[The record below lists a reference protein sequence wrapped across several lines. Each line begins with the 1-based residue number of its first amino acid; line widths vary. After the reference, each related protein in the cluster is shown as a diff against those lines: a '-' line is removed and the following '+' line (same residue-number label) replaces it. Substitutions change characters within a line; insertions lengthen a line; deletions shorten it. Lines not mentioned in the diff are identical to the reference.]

1 MRNNGKKL
9 VRLLA
14 AALLALA
21 MTLSLTA
28 CQVEIPGVGTI
39 NINDGNAPTGGNTP
53 DGGGT
58 DGDGMDGGEP
68 GAYDDSLDLL
78 RQELDERQQDERF
91 AVAYIGDI
99 DGDLSDLAIP
109 LRDWINDTAPGLCAQ
124 YTFVRNIPQER
135 VVGDSGSLF
144 CVVPRD
150 PNATVAVNRV
160 RWNEAK
166 GGYETLEV
174 LYRSESGDPILL
186 FISNDL
192 GTVPTDT
199 TELLLTDSHPDTL
212 SWYPIPGIVAL
223 PYDYENDRKL
233 AYDFTFYSQE
243 GNDGFGSDI
252 GWTCPTGSQL
262 TQEVWAWQG
271 NTDKPALATLELHAN
286 SSQEGDWGTA
296 TFTWWYESD
305 FVTPEEVYTGDW
317 GLTGNGEYSGV
328 IMLDLTRTGGKRYT
342 PGETERIIHDG
353 FIVQVPMAFEDYTYL
368 SIDKGQ
374 HGSYLPVQIEPD
386 TVLYFYP
393 QWGVMRVRE
402 HGKETMPC
410 VNAGKGWR

>member
-1 MRNNGKKL
+1 MRNNGKEL
-9 VRLLA
+9 ARLLV

-39 NINDGNAPTGGNTP
+39 NINDGNAPAGGNTP

-58 DGDGMDGGEP
+58 DGGGMDGGEP
-68 GAYDDSLDLL
+68 GAYDDSLNLL

-109 LRDWINDTAPGLCAQ
+109 LRDWINDKAPGLCAQ
-124 YTFVRNIPQER
+124 YPFVRNIPQER

-262 TQEVWAWQG
+262 TQEVWAWDG

-328 IMLDLTRTGGKRYT
+328 IILDLTRTGGKRYT

-374 HGSYLPVQIEPD
+374 HGSICPFRWSRKRCFISIPS
-386 TVLYFYP
+386 
-393 QWGVMRVRE
+393 GRSKRV
-402 HGKETMPC
+402 
-410 VNAGKGWR
+410 

>member
-9 VRLLA
+9 ARLLV

-39 NINDGNAPTGGNTP
+39 NINDGNAPAGGNTP
-53 DGGGT
+53 DRGDT

-99 DGDLSDLAIP
+99 DGKLSDLAVP

-150 PNATVAVNRV
+150 PNATVAVNRA

-174 LYRSESGDPILL
+174 LYRSESGEPILL

-262 TQEVWAWQG
+262 TQEVWAWDG

-328 IMLDLTRTGGKRYT
+328 IMLDLTRTGGKRYQ

-393 QWGVMRVRE
+393 QWG
-402 HGKETMPC
+402 
-410 VNAGKGWR
+410 

>member
-9 VRLLA
+9 VRLLV

-21 MTLSLTA
+21 MTLSLTG
-28 CQVEIPGVGTI
+28 CQVEIPGMGTI
-39 NINDGNAPTGGNTP
+39 NISDGTTTGGTGGNT
-53 DGGGT
+53 GGT
-58 DGDGMDGGEP
+58 NGGDIGGEP

-78 RQELDERQQDERF
+78 RQELDDRQQDERF

-99 DGDLSDLAIP
+99 DGKLSDLAVP
-109 LRDWINDTAPGLCAQ
+109 LRDWINDTVPGLCAQ

-144 CVVPRD
+144 CVVPHD

-166 GGYETLEV
+166 GDYDTVEV

-186 FISNDL
+186 FVSNDL
-192 GTVPTDT
+192 GSFPTDT
-199 TELLLTDSHPDTL
+199 TELLLTDSHSDTL
-212 SWYPIPGIVAL
+212 SWYPIPGMVAL

-233 AYDFTFYSQE
+233 AYDFTNCGESIVGGGE
-243 GNDGFGSDI
+243 I
-252 GWTCPTGSQL
+252 GWTCPSGSQL
-262 TQEVWAWQG
+262 TQELWAWQG

-286 SSQEGDWGTA
+286 SSQEDDWGTA

-305 FVTPEEVYTGDW
+305 FVTPEEVYTGEW
-317 GLTGNGEYSGV
+317 GLTANGEYSGV

-368 SIDKGQ
+368 SVDKGQ
-374 HGSYLPVQIEPD
+374 HGSYLPIQLEPD
-386 TVLYFYP
+386 TVVYFYP
-393 QWGVMRVRE
+393 WQTE
-402 HGKETMPC
+402 
-410 VNAGKGWR
+410 

>member
-9 VRLLA
+9 ARLLV

-39 NINDGNAPTGGNTP
+39 NINDGNTPAGGNVP
-53 DGGGT
+53 DRGDT

-78 RQELDERQQDERF
+78 RQKLDERQQDERF

-99 DGDLSDLAIP
+99 NGKLSDLAIP
-109 LRDWINDTAPGLCAQ
+109 LRDWMNDTAPGLCAQ

-174 LYRSESGDPILL
+174 LYRSESGEPILL

-262 TQEVWAWQG
+262 TQEVWAWDG

-342 PGETERIIHDG
+342 PGETERIIHDS

-393 QWGVMRVRE
+393 QWG
-402 HGKETMPC
+402 
-410 VNAGKGWR
+410 

>member
-21 MTLSLTA
+21 MTLPLTA

-99 DGDLSDLAIP
+99 DGKLSDLAVP
-109 LRDWINDTAPGLCAQ
+109 LRDWISDKAPGLCAQ
-124 YTFVRNIPQER
+124 YTFIRNIPQER
-135 VVGDSGSLF
+135 VVDDSGSLF

-150 PNATVAVNRV
+150 PDATVVVNRI
-160 RWNEAK
+160 RWSEQK
-166 GGYETLEV
+166 GNYETIEV
-174 LYRSESGDPILL
+174 LYRSESGEPILL
-186 FISNDL
+186 FVSYDL
-192 GTVPTDT
+192 GKTPFET
-199 TELLLTDSHPDTL
+199 TELLLTDSHSDTL
-212 SWYPIPGIVAL
+212 SWLPTTGEVSL
-223 PYDYENDRKL
+223 PYDYQNEKNL
-233 AYDFTFYSQE
+233 ALDFTFYSQE
-243 GNDGFGSDI
+243 GNDENDGSDF
-252 GWTCPTGSQL
+252 GWTCPDGSQL
-262 TQEVWAWQG
+262 TQKLWVWRGEA
-271 NTDKPALATLELHAN
+271 DKPAIATLELHAN
-286 SSQEGDWGTA
+286 SSQENDWGSG

-305 FVTPEEVYTGDW
+305 YTTPEEVYEGDW
-317 GLTGNGEYSGV
+317 SLSANGEYSGV
-328 IMLDLTRTGGKRYT
+328 LTLDMTRTGGKRYQ
-342 PGETERIIHDG
+342 PGETERLIHDS
-353 FIVQVPMAFEDYTYL
+353 FIVQVPMLFADYNCL
-368 SIDKGQ
+368 AVDKGT
-374 HGSYLPVQIEPD
+374 HGSYLPVQMEPE

-393 QWGVMRVRE
+393 QWTE
-402 HGKETMPC
+402 
-410 VNAGKGWR
+410 

>member
-9 VRLLA
+9 ARLLV

-39 NINDGNAPTGGNTP
+39 NINGGNTPTGGNVP
-53 DGGGT
+53 DRGDT

-78 RQELDERQQDERF
+78 WQELDERQQDERF

-109 LRDWINDTAPGLCAQ
+109 LRDWINDTAPELCAQ

-135 VVGDSGSLF
+135 VVDDRGSLF
-144 CVVPRD
+144 CVVPHD
-150 PNATVAVNRV
+150 PNATVVVNRV
-160 RWNEAK
+160 RWSEAK
-166 GGYETLEV
+166 GGYENVEV
-174 LYRSESGDPILL
+174 LYRSESGEPILL
-186 FISNDL
+186 FVSNDL
-192 GTVPTDT
+192 GAVPTDT
-199 TELLLTDSHPDTL
+199 TELLLTDSHSDTL
-212 SWYPIPGIVAL
+212 SWYPVPGMAAL

-233 AYDFTFYSQE
+233 AYDFTNC
-243 GNDGFGSDI
+243 GGSIIGGGEI
-252 GWTCPTGSQL
+252 GWTCPAGSQL
-262 TQEVWAWQG
+262 TQEVWAWRG

-286 SSQEGDWGTA
+286 SSQEGDWGSA

-305 FVTPEEVYTGDW
+305 FVTPEEVYAGDW
-317 GLTGNGEYSGV
+317 GLTANGEYSG
-328 IMLDLTRTGGKRYT
+328 MLILDMTRTGGKRYT

-368 SIDKGQ
+368 SVDKGQ
-374 HGSYLPVQIEPD
+374 HGSYLPIQLEPD
-386 TVLYFYP
+386 TVIYFYP
-393 QWGVMRVRE
+393 Q
-402 HGKETMPC
+402 
-410 VNAGKGWR
+410 

>member
-1 MRNNGKKL
+1 MHNNKKKL
-9 VRLLA
+9 VRSLA
-14 AALLALA
+14 AMLLALA
-21 MTLSLTA
+21 MALPLTA

-39 NINDGNAPTGGNTP
+39 NINDGAS
-53 DGGGT
+53 
-58 DGDGMDGGEP
+58 DGDTAKTNGGEP

-78 RQELDERQQDERF
+78 RQELDERQQDERL

-99 DGDLSDLAIP
+99 NGSLSDLAIP

-186 FISNDL
+186 FVSNDL
-192 GTVPTDT
+192 GSVPTDT
-199 TELLLTDSHPDTL
+199 TELLLTDSHSDTL
-212 SWYPIPGIVAL
+212 SWYPIPGMVAL

-233 AYDFTFYSQE
+233 AYDFTNCGESIVGGGE
-243 GNDGFGSDI
+243 I
-252 GWTCPTGSQL
+252 GWTCPSGSQL
-262 TQEVWAWQG
+262 TQEIWAWDG

-286 SSQEGDWGTA
+286 SSQEDYWGTA

-305 FVTPEEVYTGDW
+305 FVTPEEVYAGEW
-317 GLTGNGEYSGV
+317 GLTANGEYSGV
-328 IMLDLTRTGGKRYT
+328 LMLDMTRTGGKRYT

-368 SIDKGQ
+368 SVDKGQ
-374 HGSYLPVQIEPD
+374 HGSYLPIQMEPD
-386 TVLYFYP
+386 TVIYFYP
-393 QWGVMRVRE
+393 W
-402 HGKETMPC
+402 
-410 VNAGKGWR
+410 

>member
-9 VRLLA
+9 ARLLA

-39 NINDGNAPTGGNTP
+39 NINDGNTPAGGNTP
-53 DGGGT
+53 DRGDT

-99 DGDLSDLAIP
+99 DGKLSDLAIP

-174 LYRSESGDPILL
+174 LYRSESGEPILL

-262 TQEVWAWQG
+262 TQEVWAWDG

-393 QWGVMRVRE
+393 QWG
-402 HGKETMPC
+402 
-410 VNAGKGWR
+410 

>member
-21 MTLSLTA
+21 MTLPLTA

-39 NINDGNAPTGGNTP
+39 NINDGNTPTGGNVP
-53 DGGGT
+53 DRGDT

-99 DGDLSDLAIP
+99 DGSLSDLAVP
-109 LRDWINDTAPGLCAQ
+109 LRDWINDKAPGLCAQ

-342 PGETERIIHDG
+342 PGETERIIHDS

-374 HGSYLPVQIEPD
+374 HGSYLPIQIEPD

-393 QWGVMRVRE
+393 QWE
-402 HGKETMPC
+402 
-410 VNAGKGWR
+410 

>member
-9 VRLLA
+9 ARLLV

-39 NINDGNAPTGGNTP
+39 NINDGNTPTGGNTP
-53 DGGGT
+53 DRGDT

-99 DGDLSDLAIP
+99 DGKLSDLAVP

-124 YTFVRNIPQER
+124 YPFVRNIPQER
-135 VVGDSGSLF
+135 VVDDSGSLF

-150 PNATVAVNRV
+150 PDATVVVNRI
-160 RWNEAK
+160 RWSEQK
-166 GGYETLEV
+166 GDYETIEV
-174 LYRSESGDPILL
+174 LYRSESGEPILL
-186 FISNDL
+186 FVSYDL
-192 GTVPTDT
+192 GKTPFET
-199 TELLLTDSHPDTL
+199 TELLLTDSHSDTL
-212 SWYPIPGIVAL
+212 SWLPTTGEVSL
-223 PYDYENDRKL
+223 PYDYQNEKNL
-233 AYDFTFYSQE
+233 ALDFTFYSQE
-243 GNDGFGSDI
+243 GNDENDGSDF
-252 GWTCPTGSQL
+252 GWTCPDGSQL
-262 TQEVWAWQG
+262 TQKLWVWRGEA
-271 NTDKPALATLELHAN
+271 DKPAIATLELNAN
-286 SSQEGDWGTA
+286 SSQEDDWGSG

-305 FVTPEEVYTGDW
+305 YTTPEEVYEGDW
-317 GLTGNGEYSGV
+317 GLTANGEYSGV
-328 IMLDLTRTGGKRYT
+328 LTLDMTRTGGKRYT

-393 QWGVMRVRE
+393 QWTE
-402 HGKETMPC
+402 
-410 VNAGKGWR
+410 

>member
-1 MRNNGKKL
+1 MRNNGKKQ

-39 NINDGNAPTGGNTP
+39 NINDGNTPTGGNAPTGGNTP

-68 GAYDDSLDLL
+68 GAYDDSLNLL

-174 LYRSESGDPILL
+174 LYRSESGEPILL

-368 SIDKGQ
+368 SVDKGQ
-374 HGSYLPVQIEPD
+374 HGSYLPIQMEPD
-386 TVLYFYP
+386 TVIYFYP
-393 QWGVMRVRE
+393 W
-402 HGKETMPC
+402 
-410 VNAGKGWR
+410 

>member
-9 VRLLA
+9 VRLLV

-21 MTLSLTA
+21 MALPLTA
-28 CQVEIPGVGTI
+28 CQVEIPGMGTI
-39 NINDGNAPTGGNTP
+39 NINDGAS
-53 DGGGT
+53 
-58 DGDGMDGGEP
+58 DGDTAKTNGGEP

-78 RQELDERQQDERF
+78 RQLLDERQQDERL

-99 DGDLSDLAIP
+99 DGSLSDLAVP

-150 PNATVAVNRV
+150 PNATVAVNRA

-166 GGYETLEV
+166 GGYETLDV

-186 FISNDL
+186 FVSNDL

-223 PYDYENDRKL
+223 PYDSESERRL

-252 GWTCPTGSQL
+252 GWTCPSGSQL
-262 TQEVWAWQG
+262 TQEIWAWDG
-271 NTDKPALATLELHAN
+271 HTDKPALATLELRAN
-286 SSQEGDWGTA
+286 SSQEDDWGSA

-374 HGSYLPVQIEPD
+374 HGSYLPIQMEPD

-393 QWGVMRVRE
+393 QRE
-402 HGKETMPC
+402 
-410 VNAGKGWR
+410 

>member
-9 VRLLA
+9 ARLLA

-39 NINDGNAPTGGNTP
+39 NINDGNTPTGGNTP
-53 DGGGT
+53 DRGDT

-99 DGDLSDLAIP
+99 NGKLSDLAIP
-109 LRDWINDTAPGLCAQ
+109 LRDWINDKAPGLCAQ

-150 PNATVAVNRV
+150 PAATVAVNRV

-286 SSQEGDWGTA
+286 SSQEDDWGTA

-374 HGSYLPVQIEPD
+374 HGSYLPVQMEPD

-393 QWGVMRVRE
+393 QWE
-402 HGKETMPC
+402 
-410 VNAGKGWR
+410 

>member
-1 MRNNGKKL
+1 MHNNKKKL
-9 VRLLA
+9 VRSLA
-14 AALLALA
+14 AMLLALA
-21 MTLSLTA
+21 MALPLTA
-28 CQVEIPGVGTI
+28 CQVEIPGMGTI
-39 NINDGNAPTGGNTP
+39 NINDGAS
-53 DGGGT
+53 
-58 DGDGMDGGEP
+58 DGDTAKTNGGEP
-68 GAYDDSLDLL
+68 EAYDDSLDLL
-78 RQELDERQQDERF
+78 RQLLDERQQDERL

-99 DGDLSDLAIP
+99 NGSLSDLAIP

-150 PNATVAVNRV
+150 PNATVVVNRAQ
-160 RWNEAK
+160 WNEAK
-166 GGYETLEV
+166 GGYETLDV

-186 FISNDL
+186 FVSNDL

-223 PYDYENDRKL
+223 PYDSENERRM

-252 GWTCPTGSQL
+252 GWTCPSGSQL
-262 TQEVWAWQG
+262 TQEIWAWQG
-271 NTDKPALATLELHAN
+271 HTDKPALATLELHAN
-286 SSQEGDWGTA
+286 SSQEDYWGAA

-305 FVTPEEVYTGDW
+305 FVTPEEVYTGEW

-342 PGETERIIHDG
+342 PGETERIIHDS

-368 SIDKGQ
+368 SVDKGQ
-374 HGSYLPVQIEPD
+374 HGSYLPIQLEPD
-386 TVLYFYP
+386 TVVYFYP
-393 QWGVMRVRE
+393 W
-402 HGKETMPC
+402 
-410 VNAGKGWR
+410 

>member
-21 MTLSLTA
+21 MTLPLTA

-39 NINDGNAPTGGNTP
+39 NINDGNTPTGGNVP
-53 DGGGT
+53 DRGDT

-99 DGDLSDLAIP
+99 DGSLSDLAVP
-109 LRDWINDTAPGLCAQ
+109 LRDWINDKAPGLCAQ

-166 GGYETLEV
+166 GDYDTVEV

-186 FISNDL
+186 FVSNDL
-192 GTVPTDT
+192 GSVPTDT

-223 PYDYENDRKL
+223 PYDSENERRL

-252 GWTCPTGSQL
+252 GWTCPSGSQL
-262 TQEVWAWQG
+262 TQEIWAWDG
-271 NTDKPALATLELHAN
+271 HTDKPALATLELHAN
-286 SSQEGDWGTA
+286 SSQEDDWGSA

-374 HGSYLPVQIEPD
+374 HGSYLPIQMEPE

-393 QWGVMRVRE
+393 QWE
-402 HGKETMPC
+402 
-410 VNAGKGWR
+410 

>member
-9 VRLLA
+9 ARLLV

-39 NINDGNAPTGGNTP
+39 NINDGNTP
-53 DGGGT
+53 DRGDT

-99 DGDLSDLAIP
+99 DGKLSDLAVP

-124 YTFVRNIPQER
+124 HTFVRNIPQER

-150 PNATVAVNRV
+150 SNATVAVNRV

-262 TQEVWAWQG
+262 TQEVWAWDG

-328 IMLDLTRTGGKRYT
+328 IMLDLTRTGGKRYQ

-393 QWGVMRVRE
+393 QWG
-402 HGKETMPC
+402 
-410 VNAGKGWR
+410 

>member
-9 VRLLA
+9 VRLLV

-21 MTLSLTA
+21 MALPLTA
-28 CQVEIPGVGTI
+28 CQVEIPGMGTI
-39 NINDGNAPTGGNTP
+39 NINDGAS
-53 DGGGT
+53 
-58 DGDGMDGGEP
+58 DGDTAKTNGGEP

-78 RQELDERQQDERF
+78 RQELDERQQDERL

-99 DGDLSDLAIP
+99 DGSLRDLAVP

-150 PNATVAVNRV
+150 PNATVAVNRA

-166 GGYETLEV
+166 GGYETLDV

-186 FISNDL
+186 FVSNDL

-223 PYDYENDRKL
+223 PYDSENERRL

-252 GWTCPTGSQL
+252 GWTCPSGSQL
-262 TQEVWAWQG
+262 TQKIWAWQG
-271 NTDKPALATLELHAN
+271 HTDKPALATLELHAN
-286 SSQEGDWGTA
+286 SSQEDDWGTA

-328 IMLDLTRTGGKRYT
+328 IMLDLTRTGGKRYK
-342 PGETERIIHDG
+342 PGETERIIHDN

-368 SIDKGQ
+368 SVDKGQ
-374 HGSYLPVQIEPD
+374 HGSYLPIQLEPD
-386 TVLYFYP
+386 TVIYFYP
-393 QWGVMRVRE
+393 Q
-402 HGKETMPC
+402 
-410 VNAGKGWR
+410 

>member
-53 DGGGT
+53 DGGGA

-99 DGDLSDLAIP
+99 DGKLSDLAVP
-109 LRDWINDTAPGLCAQ
+109 LWEWINDTAPGLCAQ

-174 LYRSESGDPILL
+174 LYRSESGKPILL

-328 IMLDLTRTGGKRYT
+328 IMLDMTRTGGKRYT

-393 QWGVMRVRE
+393 QWG
-402 HGKETMPC
+402 
-410 VNAGKGWR
+410 

>member
-9 VRLLA
+9 VRLLV
-14 AALLALA
+14 AALLAFM
-21 MTLSLTA
+21 MTLSLTG
-28 CQVEIPGVGTI
+28 CQVEIPGMGTI
-39 NINDGNAPTGGNTP
+39 NISDGTTAGGTGGGNT
-53 DGGGT
+53 GG
-58 DGDGMDGGEP
+58 DIGGEP

-99 DGDLSDLAIP
+99 DGKLSNLAIP
-109 LRDWINDTAPGLCAQ
+109 LRDWMDDTAPGLCAQ
-124 YTFVRNIPQER
+124 YTFIRNIPQER

-144 CVVPRD
+144 CVVPHD

-166 GGYETLEV
+166 GDYETVEV

-186 FISNDL
+186 CVSNDL
-192 GTVPTDT
+192 GSVPTDT

-212 SWYPIPGIVAL
+212 SWYPIPGIVEM
-223 PYDYENDRKL
+223 PYDYENDKTL
-233 AYDFTFYSQE
+233 AFDFTFYSQE
-243 GNDGFGSDI
+243 GNDENDGSDF
-252 GWTCPTGSQL
+252 GWTCPDGSQL
-262 TQEVWAWQG
+262 TQKLWVWRGEAD
-271 NTDKPALATLELHAN
+271 TPAIAPLELNAN
-286 SSQEGDWGTA
+286 SSQENFWGSG
-296 TFTWWYESD
+296 TFIWWYESD

-342 PGETERIIHDG
+342 PGETERIIHDS

-374 HGSYLPVQIEPD
+374 HGSYLPIQIEPD

-393 QWGVMRVRE
+393 QWE
-402 HGKETMPC
+402 
-410 VNAGKGWR
+410 

>member
-1 MRNNGKKL
+1 M
-9 VRLLA
+9 
-14 AALLALA
+14 
-21 MTLSLTA
+21 
-28 CQVEIPGVGTI
+28 
-39 NINDGNAPTGGNTP
+39 
-53 DGGGT
+53 
-58 DGDGMDGGEP
+58 
-68 GAYDDSLDLL
+68 
-78 RQELDERQQDERF
+78 
-91 AVAYIGDI
+91 AYIGDI
-99 DGDLSDLAIP
+99 DGKLSDLAIP
-109 LRDWINDTAPGLCAQ
+109 LRDWMNDTVPGLCAQ
-124 YTFVRNIPQER
+124 YTFIRNIPQER

-144 CVVPRD
+144 CVVPHD

-166 GGYETLEV
+166 GDYDTVEV

-186 FISNDL
+186 FVSNDL

-252 GWTCPTGSQL
+252 GWTCPSGSQL
-262 TQEVWAWQG
+262 TQEIWAWDG
-271 NTDKPALATLELHAN
+271 HTDKPALATLELHAN
-286 SSQEGDWGTA
+286 NGQEDDWGSA

-342 PGETERIIHDG
+342 PGETERIIHDS

-374 HGSYLPVQIEPD
+374 HGSYLPIQIEPD

-393 QWGVMRVRE
+393 QWE
-402 HGKETMPC
+402 
-410 VNAGKGWR
+410 

>member
-1 MRNNGKKL
+1 MHNNNKNKL
-9 VRLLA
+9 VRSLA
-14 AALLALA
+14 ALLLALA
-21 MTLSLTA
+21 MALPLTA
-28 CQVEIPGVGTI
+28 CQVEIPGMGTI
-39 NINDGNAPTGGNTP
+39 NIDDGAS
-53 DGGGT
+53 
-58 DGDGMDGGEP
+58 DGDTAKTNGGEP
-68 GAYDDSLDLL
+68 EAYDDSLDLL
-78 RQELDERQQDERF
+78 RQLLDERQQDERL

-99 DGDLSDLAIP
+99 NGSLSDLAIP

-150 PNATVAVNRV
+150 PNATVAVNRA

-186 FISNDL
+186 FVSNDL

-223 PYDYENDRKL
+223 PYDSENERRL

-252 GWTCPTGSQL
+252 GWTCPSGSQL
-262 TQEVWAWQG
+262 TQEIWAWDG
-271 NTDKPALATLELHAN
+271 HTDKPALATLELHAN
-286 SSQEGDWGTA
+286 SSQEDYWGSA

-305 FVTPEEVYTGDW
+305 FVTPEEVYTGEW

-342 PGETERIIHDG
+342 PGETERIIHDS

-368 SIDKGQ
+368 SVDKGQ
-374 HGSYLPVQIEPD
+374 HGSYLPIQMEPD
-386 TVLYFYP
+386 TVIYFYP
-393 QWGVMRVRE
+393 W
-402 HGKETMPC
+402 
-410 VNAGKGWR
+410 

>member
-53 DGGGT
+53 DGGGA

-186 FISNDL
+186 FVSNDL

-199 TELLLTDSHPDTL
+199 AELLLTDSHPDTL

-393 QWGVMRVRE
+393 QWG
-402 HGKETMPC
+402 
-410 VNAGKGWR
+410 

>member
-9 VRLLA
+9 ARLLV

-39 NINDGNAPTGGNTP
+39 NINDGAS
-53 DGGGT
+53 
-58 DGDGMDGGEP
+58 DGDTAKTNGGEP

-78 RQELDERQQDERF
+78 RQEMDERQQDERF

-109 LRDWINDTAPGLCAQ
+109 LRDWINDKAPGLCAQ
-124 YTFVRNIPQER
+124 YPFVRNIPQER
-135 VVGDSGSLF
+135 VVDDRGSLF
-144 CVVPRD
+144 CVVPHD
-150 PNATVAVNRV
+150 PNATVVVNRV
-160 RWNEAK
+160 RWSAAK
-166 GGYETLEV
+166 GGYENVEV
-174 LYRSESGDPILL
+174 LYRSESGEPILL
-186 FISNDL
+186 FVSNDL
-192 GTVPTDT
+192 GSVPTDT

-212 SWYPIPGIVAL
+212 SWYPIPGMVAL

-252 GWTCPTGSQL
+252 GWTCPAGSQL
-262 TQEVWAWQG
+262 TQEIWAWQG
-271 NTDKPALATLELHAN
+271 HTDKPALATLELHAN
-286 SSQEGDWGTA
+286 SSQEDDWGSG

-305 FVTPEEVYTGDW
+305 YTTPEEVYEGDW
-317 GLTGNGEYSGV
+317 GLTANGEYSGV
-328 IMLDLTRTGGKRYT
+328 LILDMTRTGGKRYT
-342 PGETERIIHDG
+342 PGETERLIHDS
-353 FIVQVPMAFEDYTYL
+353 FIVQVPMGFEDFTYL
-368 SIDKGQ
+368 AVDKGT
-374 HGSYLPVQIEPD
+374 HGSYLPVQMEPD

-393 QWGVMRVRE
+393 QWE
-402 HGKETMPC
+402 
-410 VNAGKGWR
+410 

>member
-1 MRNNGKKL
+1 MRNNRKKL
-9 VRLLA
+9 VRLLV
-14 AALLALA
+14 AALLAFM
-21 MTLSLTA
+21 MTLSLTG
-28 CQVEIPGVGTI
+28 CQVEIPGMGTI
-39 NINDGNAPTGGNTP
+39 NISDGTTTGGTGGGNT
-53 DGGGT
+53 GGG
-58 DGDGMDGGEP
+58 MGGEP

-78 RQELDERQQDERF
+78 RQELDDRQQDERF

-99 DGDLSDLAIP
+99 DGKLSDLAVP
-109 LRDWINDTAPGLCAQ
+109 LRDWMNDTAPGLCAQ

-144 CVVPRD
+144 CVVPHD
-150 PNATVAVNRV
+150 PNATVAVNRA
-160 RWNEAK
+160 RWSEAK
-166 GGYETLEV
+166 GGYETVEV
-174 LYRSESGDPILL
+174 LYRSESGEPILL
-186 FISNDL
+186 FVSNDL

-199 TELLLTDSHPDTL
+199 TELLLTDSHSDTL

-233 AYDFTFYSQE
+233 AYDFTNC
-243 GNDGFGSDI
+243 GGSIVGGGEI
-252 GWTCPTGSQL
+252 GWTCPSGSQL
-262 TQEVWAWQG
+262 TREVWAWDG

-286 SSQEGDWGTA
+286 SSQEDYWGTA

-342 PGETERIIHDG
+342 PGETERIIHDS

-393 QWGVMRVRE
+393 QWE
-402 HGKETMPC
+402 
-410 VNAGKGWR
+410 

>member
-21 MTLSLTA
+21 MTLPLTA

-53 DGGGT
+53 DGGGA

-99 DGDLSDLAIP
+99 DGKLSDLAIP
-109 LRDWINDTAPGLCAQ
+109 LRDWMDDTAPGLCAQ
-124 YTFVRNIPQER
+124 YTFIRNIPQER

-393 QWGVMRVRE
+393 QWG
-402 HGKETMPC
+402 
-410 VNAGKGWR
+410 

>member
-9 VRLLA
+9 ARLLV

-21 MTLSLTA
+21 MTLPLTA

-39 NINDGNAPTGGNTP
+39 NINDGNTPTGGNTP
-53 DGGGT
+53 DRGDT

-99 DGDLSDLAIP
+99 DGKLSDLAIP

-174 LYRSESGDPILL
+174 LYRSESGEPVLL

-393 QWGVMRVRE
+393 QWG
-402 HGKETMPC
+402 
-410 VNAGKGWR
+410 

>member
-39 NINDGNAPTGGNTP
+39 NINDGNTPAGGNVP
-53 DGGGT
+53 DRGGT

-99 DGDLSDLAIP
+99 DGKLSDLAVP

-135 VVGDSGSLF
+135 VVGSGGSLF

-150 PNATVAVNRV
+150 PNASVAVNRIQ
-160 RWNEAK
+160 WNEK
-166 GGYETLEV
+166 TGGYDNVEV
-174 LYRSESGDPILL
+174 LYRSESGEPILL

-393 QWGVMRVRE
+393 QWE
-402 HGKETMPC
+402 
-410 VNAGKGWR
+410 

>member
-1 MRNNGKKL
+1 MNKYWKRPATLTVIVLL
-9 VRLLA
+9 VFM
-14 AALLALA
+14 
-21 MTLSLTA
+21 MTLSLTG
-28 CQVEIPGVGTI
+28 CQVEIPGGGSI
-39 NINDGNAPTGGNTP
+39 NISDGTTTGSTGGTN
-53 DGGGT
+53 GGT
-58 DGDGMDGGEP
+58 NGGDIGGEP
-68 GAYDDSLDLL
+68 GAYDDSLNLL
-78 RQELDERQQDERF
+78 RQELEERHQDERF

-99 DGDLSDLAIP
+99 DGSLSDLAIP

-144 CVVPRD
+144 CVVPHD

-166 GGYETLEV
+166 GDYETVEV
-174 LYRSESGDPILL
+174 LYRSESGEPILL
-186 FISNDL
+186 FVSNDL

-223 PYDYENDRKL
+223 PYDSENERRL

-252 GWTCPTGSQL
+252 GWTCPSGFQL
-262 TQEVWAWQG
+262 TQELWAWQG

-286 SSQEGDWGTA
+286 SSQEDDWGTA

-328 IMLDLTRTGGKRYT
+328 LMLDLTRTGGKRYT
-342 PGETERIIHDG
+342 PGETERIIHDS
-353 FIVQVPMAFEDYTYL
+353 FIVQVPMAFEDFTYL
-368 SIDKGQ
+368 AIDKGQ

-393 QWGVMRVRE
+393 QWE
-402 HGKETMPC
+402 
-410 VNAGKGWR
+410 